1 MAVAV
6 AAVPAIFE
14 SVAAVPAILVAAA
27 AGVAAAT
34 ATVAVASGQVDSNSF
49 LPRVALWL
57 GIFSF
62 ECGKLV

>member
-14 SVAAVPAILVAAA
+14 SVADVPAILVAAA

-34 ATVAVASGQVDSNSF
+34 ATVAVASGQMDSNSF
-49 LPRVALWL
+49 LPRVAL
-57 GIFSF
+57 
-62 ECGKLV
+62 